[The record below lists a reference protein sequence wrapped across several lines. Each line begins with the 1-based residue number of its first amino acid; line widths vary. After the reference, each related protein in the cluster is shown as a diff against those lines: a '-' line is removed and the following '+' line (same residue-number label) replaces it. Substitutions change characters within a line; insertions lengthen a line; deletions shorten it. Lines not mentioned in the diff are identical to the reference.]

1 MVNTMMK
8 YVTGTGTGGR
18 AAGLGRSDIA
28 GKTGTTNEFVDA
40 WFAGYQPALVAISW
54 VGFDQPKTLGKNQT
68 GGVVALPIW
77 VSYMEKILKDV
88 PEMPREM
95 PPGIVVLPTG
105 PYPSAG
111 GESRLVPEFFYREA
125 VPPPGELRPPAA
137 LGEQPPRVPQPQPFQ
152 PPNPPAQGGSRTPLT
167 QRRAR
172 R

>member
-1 MVNTMMK
+1 MQD
-8 YVTGTGTGGR
+8 VTRIGTAAR
-18 AAGLGRSDIA
+18 AARLGRSDLA

-40 WFAGYQPALVAISW
+40 WFAGYQPAMVAIAW

-77 VSYMEKILKDV
+77 VSYMEKALKDV
-88 PEMPREM
+88 PEMAREM

-125 VPPPGELRPPAA
+125 VPPPEVLRPAPNVEPAPPIQQPS
-137 LGEQPPRVPQPQPFQ
+137 QPP
-152 PPNPPAQGGSRTPLT
+152 TPSD
-167 QRRAR
+167 
-172 R
+172 